1 MSQTCFMMDVW
12 NMKTPSLFS
21 NTLISIGVLFDP
33 PRGRVQVL
41 QSARAQFIIFVLITF
56 SSEVQD
62 QVRWCFLHQIKPKRT
77 HLNIDGDADR
87 ALWRVSFLKM
97 IKYGVLTAAKQVM
110 NEHRHNYMNTI
121 IKPGSP
127 TVMLSNLSRLSPSNV
142 LTLLIYYDKT
152 VVKCGIT
159 LSIS

>member
-1 MSQTCFMMDVW
+1 
-12 NMKTPSLFS
+12 
-21 NTLISIGVLFDP
+21 
-33 PRGRVQVL
+33 
-41 QSARAQFIIFVLITF
+41 
-56 SSEVQD
+56 
-62 QVRWCFLHQIKPKRT
+62 
-77 HLNIDGDADR
+77 
-87 ALWRVSFLKM
+87 M

-142 LTLLIYYDKT
+142 LTLLIYYDKI